1 MCVISSNSVHLASRR
16 DFLYEKLVCIII
28 YILANC
34 LFHRPLSHSTQ
45 GFQRIPSEQRAE
57 DMVGRPVMQLSA
69 PLQSTGEAKY
79 EEYSL

>member
-1 MCVISSNSVHLASRR
+1 MYGKASV
-16 DFLYEKLVCIII
+16 YNN
-28 YILANC
+28 YILANY

-45 GFQRIPSEQRAE
+45 GFQRIPSEQTAE
-57 DMVGRPVMQLSA
+57 DMVGQPVMQLSA